1 LKAEAYILWSAS
13 FGFCYLTVSQDMA
26 TTSNEAHA
34 LSPFALQ
41 LLRDLEVLARM
52 LKAGLIERGVCR
64 IGAEQ
69 ELFLVEPCGNPAPV
83 AEQVL
88 KRNRDPHLVPE
99 LTRFNLEIN
108 LEPGLLEGD
117 GLRRLER
124 QLLERLAHARKLTRD
139 LGDDI
144 ALCGIL
150 PTIHLSDLTL
160 DNMTPRPRYARLN
173 EAITRLRGGPVQLQI
188 TGIDELFVQ
197 LDSIM
202 VEGCNASFQVHLQVD
217 PDAFP
222 RCYNAAQLAAA
233 PVLAAGVNAPVLFG
247 KRLWHETR
255 IAVFRQAVDT
265 RGGNLYLRE
274 MSPRV
279 HFGTDWV
286 RESVL
291 EIYREDLARF
301 RVLLTPESPPE
312 DALNV
317 LEQGGIPRLE
327 ALQLFNGT
335 VYRWNRACYG
345 VSEGRPHLRI
355 EKRVLPSG
363 PTPADEVAN
372 AAFWAGLVLELAH
385 REPEL
390 HRRMDFDEARGNFI
404 AAARLGLGA
413 HLTWL
418 DGARWPAQ
426 RLILEE
432 LLPMARAG
440 LQRAGVDPA
449 DIAHYLGVIRE
460 RVESRQTG
468 AEWQLRSLAAMKGQ
482 GSRAERLEAL
492 VLTMQAYQQENRPVH
507 RWEPARLAAVRRRA
521 AQGNRRVEHVMTTD
535 LFTVQEDEPLQ
546 FVAALMD
553 WKQLDAVPVEDVHH
567 RPVGLVHREAVQ
579 QALQE
584 KDPTTAVRLVM
595 NPRPI
600 VVTPETPLTEAMR
613 LLEARK
619 AAALLVVHRE
629 QLVGMLTRA
638 ELPAF

>member
-1 LKAEAYILWSAS
+1 MIEA
-13 FGFCYLTVSQDMA
+13 
-26 TTSNEAHA
+26 
-34 LSPFALQ
+34 
-41 LLRDLEVLARM
+41 LLRDLEALARM
-52 LKAGLIERGVCR
+52 LESDLIEQGICR
-64 IGAEQ
+64 LGAEQ
-69 ELFLVEPCGNPAPV
+69 ELFLVDACGNPVPV

-88 KRNRDPHLVPE
+88 AQNRDPHLVPE
-99 LTRFNLEIN
+99 LTRFNLELN
-108 LEPGLLEGD
+108 LDPVQLEGN
-117 GLRRLER
+117 GLRLLER
-124 QLLERLAHARKLTRD
+124 QLVQRLAHARALARE
-139 LGDDI
+139 LGHDI

-150 PTIHLSDLTL
+150 PTIHLSDLAL
-160 DNMTPRPRYARLN
+160 ENMTPRPRYMQLN
-173 EAITRLRGGPVQLQI
+173 EVITQLRGGPIQLQI

-217 PDAFP
+217 PDAFAP
-222 RCYNAAQLAAA
+222 FYNAAQVAAA
-233 PVLAAGVNAPVLFG
+233 PVLAAGANAPVLFG

-255 IAVFRQAVDT
+255 IAVFRQAIDT
-265 RGGNLYLRE
+265 RRGHLYLRE

-286 RESVL
+286 RASVL

-301 RVLLTPESPPE
+301 RVLLMPETPLE
-312 DALNV
+312 DALAV
-317 LEQGGIPRLE
+317 LEQGSIPQLQ

-345 VSEGRPHLRI
+345 VTGGRPHLRI
-355 EKRVLPSG
+355 ENRVLPAG

-385 REPEL
+385 REPDL
-390 HRRMDFDEARGNFI
+390 HRQLDFDEARGNFI

-418 DGARWPAQ
+418 DGARWPAA

-440 LQRAGVDPA
+440 LRRARIDPA
-449 DIAHYLGVIRE
+449 DITHYLDIIQE
-460 RVESRQTG
+460 RVRRYQTG
-468 AEWQLRSLAAMKGQ
+468 AEWQLRSLAALKGQ

-507 RWEPARLAAVRRRA
+507 TWELARLAAVRRRE

-535 LFTVQEDEPLQ
+535 LFTVHEDEPLV

-553 WKQLDAVPVEDVHH
+553 WKQLSFVPVEDAQH
-567 RPVGLVHREAVQ
+567 RPVGLLSREAVL
-579 QALQE
+579 QALAEEADAPLRVRHVMQT
-584 KDPTTAVRLVM
+584 DPPLL
-595 NPRPI
+595 
-600 VVTPETPLTEAMR
+600 TPETSVEEARR
-613 LLEARK
+613 LLSAG
-619 AAALLVVHRE
+619 AHQALLVVHKG
-629 QLVGMLTRA
+629 QLVGVVTRKDLA
-638 ELPAF
+638 GA

>member
-1 LKAEAYILWSAS
+1 MPATLNAAHSP
-13 FGFCYLTVSQDMA
+13 SQ
-26 TTSNEAHA
+26 
-34 LSPFALQ
+34 FALQ
-41 LLRDLEVLARM
+41 LLQDLETLARM
-52 LKAGLIERGVCR
+52 LEAGLIEQGIRR
-64 IGAEQ
+64 LGAEQ

-83 AEQVL
+83 AEAL
-88 KRNRDPHLVPE
+88 LARNQDSHLVPE
-99 LTRFNLEIN
+99 LTRFNLEID
-108 LEPGLLEGD
+108 LEPVHVEGD

-124 QLLERLAHARKLTRD
+124 QLLERLAHTRRLARA

-160 DNMTPRPRYARLN
+160 DNMTPRPRYAQLN
-173 EAITRLRGGPVQLQI
+173 EAIKRLRGGLVQLQI

-217 PDAFP
+217 PDDFP
-222 RCYNAAQLAAA
+222 RFYNAAQMAAA
-233 PVLAAGVNAPVLFG
+233 PVLAAGVNAPILFG

-255 IAVFRQAVDT
+255 IAVFRQAIDT

-279 HFGTDWV
+279 HFGTEWV

-301 RVLLTPESPPE
+301 RVLLTPQLPPE
-312 DALNV
+312 DAWKV
-317 LEQGGIPRLE
+317 LEQGSIPRLE

-345 VSEGRPHLRI
+345 VLEGRPHLRI
-355 EKRVLPSG
+355 ENRVLPFG

-385 REPEL
+385 REPAL
-390 HRRMDFDEARGNFI
+390 HRRLDFDEARGNFI

-418 DGARWPAQ
+418 DGTRWPAPQ
-426 RLILEE
+426 LILEE

-440 LQRAGVDPA
+440 LQRVGVDPA
-449 DIAHYLGVIRE
+449 DIAHYLEIIRQ
-460 RVESRQTG
+460 RVESRHTG
-468 AEWQLRSLAAMKGQ
+468 AEWQLRSLAAMKER

-492 VLTMQAYQQENRPVH
+492 VLTMQTYQEENRPVH
-507 RWEPARLAAVRRRA
+507 TWEPARLTVVRRREV
-521 AQGNRRVEHVMTTD
+521 QGNRRVEHVMNTD
-535 LFTVQEDEPLQ
+535 LFTVQEEEPLQ

-553 WKQLDAVPVEDVHH
+553 WKQLDDVPVEDLRH
-567 RPVGLVHREAVQ
+567 RPVGLVSREAVQ

-584 KDPTTAVRLVM
+584 QDPSTAVRLVM
-595 NPRPI
+595 DPQPI
-600 VVTPETPLTEAMR
+600 VVTPETPLAEAIR
-613 LLEARK
+613 LLEVQKAR
-619 AAALLVVHRE
+619 ALLVVHRK
-629 QLVGMLTRA
+629 QLVGMLNRTA
-638 ELPAF
+638 LPSA